1 MSAMKRL
8 ALITVTVCSLLLTS
22 VLVAQEA
29 QPTNPPSET
38 PQVEAPGAAIY
49 AAKCASCHGA
59 AGEGTPDK
67 HSIPLI
73 GDKSVLELAAV
84 IQKTMPE
91 DDPGSLSADD
101 AKLVATYIHESFYS
115 PTAQARLKPARI
127 ELSRLTVRQYQNSVT
142 DLLASF
148 RGGATNLNDERGLK
162 AEYYKARRFRRDGRV
177 LERIDPNIDFQFGDK
192 APHDELDPAEF
203 SIRWEGSLIAPETAD
218 YEFVIRTEHAVRLW
232 LNDNRTPLIDAW
244 VKSGNDTEYRGTIR
258 LLGGRAYPLKLEFTK
273 GKQGVDDSNDPKKKP
288 PVLPAMISLLWKLPH
303 RPLEPVPQR
312 ALAPR
317 MANELFVVTTA
328 FPPDDR
334 SMGYERGTSI
344 SKEWDVATT
353 DAAIE
358 TAAFVIAKL
367 RELSG
372 VDPKAGDRKEKLRQ
386 FCHKF
391 AERAFRRPLSDDE
404 KHLYVDRQF
413 DEVEDPE
420 LAVKRVVL
428 LTLKSPRFL
437 YRELSGDSGDPY
449 DVASRLSFAM
459 WDSIPD
465 QQLLEA
471 AKNNQ
476 LSNREQ
482 TRKQAERMLGDM
494 RARAKLHEFFLRWM
508 KIEHIPDLAKDSERY
523 PDFDDQ
529 IAADLRAS
537 VEIFVDDIVW
547 SEASDF
553 RQLLLDETLPINA
566 RLARFYGAEK
576 TPEGTNFEKWPL
588 DAGKRAGIL
597 THPYLLSSFAYTGE
611 SSPIHRGVFISRSLL
626 GRALRPP
633 PEAVSPLAADVHA
646 GLTTR
651 ERVALQT
658 QSESCMACHGMIN
671 PLGFTLENFDA
682 VGKFRDQEKGK
693 PVDVRGSYLT
703 RAGEMRE
710 FADVRDLANFLAS
723 SEETHTAFVEQL
735 FHFMVKQPIRAYGE
749 QLSPELRQSF
759 QSNQFNIRKLSAE
772 IAAAAAL
779 PPPKDKP

>member
-1 MSAMKRL
+1 MKQL
-8 ALITVTVCSLLLTS
+8 ATITV
-22 VLVAQEA
+22 VAILSTWVSGAALAEDPKPMA
-29 QPTNPPSET
+29 PPSGE
-38 PQVEAPGAAIY
+38 AIY
-49 AAKCASCHGA
+49 AARCASCHGP
-59 AGEGTPDK
+59 AGEGTADY
-67 HSIPLI
+67 SVPLI
-73 GDKSVLELAAV
+73 GDKSVLELASL
-84 IQKTMPE
+84 IEKTMPE
-91 DDPGSLSADD
+91 DDPGTVTGDD
-101 AKLVATYIHESFYS
+101 AKAVASHIYDSFYS
-115 PTAQARLKPARI
+115 PTAQARIKPARI
-127 ELSRLTVRQYQNSVT
+127 ELSRLTVRQYQNAIT

-177 LERIDPNIDFQFGDK
+177 LERVDGNVDFNFGEGS
-192 APHDELDPAEF
+192 PHDDLDPAEF

-218 YEFVIRTEHAVRLW
+218 YEIVVRTEHAARLW

-258 LLGGRAYPLKLEFTK
+258 LLGGRAYPLKLEFSK
-273 GKQGVDDSNDPKKKP
+273 GKQGVDDSKDKKKQP
-288 PVLPAMISLLWKLPH
+288 PVRPASIALLWKLPH
-303 RPLEPVPQR
+303 RPMEAVPQR
-312 ALAPR
+312 ALAPEQ
-317 MANELFVVTTA
+317 AKELFVVSAA

-344 SKEWDVATT
+344 SKEWDTATT

-358 TAAFVIAKL
+358 TAAFVVSKL
-367 RELSG
+367 RDLSG
-372 VDPKAGDRKEKLRQ
+372 VDPKAGDRKEKLRDFSQ
-386 FCHKF
+386 KLV
-391 AERAFRRPLSDDE
+391 ERAFRRPLSDGE
-404 KHLYVDRQF
+404 KQLYIDRQF
-413 DEVEDPE
+413 EGTDDPE

-428 LTLKSPRFL
+428 LALKSPRFL
-437 YRELSGDSGDPY
+437 YREFGGSAGDAY

-465 QQLLEA
+465 QQLLDA

-482 TRKQAERMLGDM
+482 TLKQAERMLADM

-508 KIEHIPDLAKDSERY
+508 KIDHIPDLAKDTERY
-523 PDFDDQ
+523 PEFNEQ
-529 IAADLRAS
+529 IAADLRTS
-537 VEIFVDDIVW
+537 VELFINDIVW
-547 SEASDF
+547 SEPSDF
-553 RQLLLDETLPINA
+553 RQLLLSETLPINS
-566 RLARFYGAEK
+566 RLAKFYGTQE
-576 TPEGTNFEKWPL
+576 PPGTSFEKSPL
-588 DAGKRAGIL
+588 DGGKRAGIL

-658 QSESCMACHGMIN
+658 QSESCMSCHAMIN

-682 VGKFRDQEKGK
+682 VGKFRELEKGK

-703 RAGEMRE
+703 RTGEKRD
-710 FADVRDLANFLAS
+710 FTDVRDLASFLAS

-735 FHFMVKQPIRAYGE
+735 FHYMVKQPIRAYGE
-749 QLSPELRQSF
+749 QQSPELRQTF
-759 QSNQFNIRKLSAE
+759 QSSNFNIRKLTAE

-779 PPPKDKP
+779 PPPMDKP

>member
-1 MSAMKRL
+1 MKQL
-8 ALITVTVCSLLLTS
+8 ASITVLAAFSLLLTS
-22 VLVAQEA
+22 TLLAEDA
-29 QPTNPPSET
+29 KPANPSTDT
-38 PQVEAPGAAIY
+38 PQIQSPGATIY
-49 AAKCASCHGA
+49 AAKCASCHGP
-59 AGEGTPDK
+59 AGEGTAENHP
-67 HSIPLI
+67 IPLI

-101 AKLVATYIHESFYS
+101 SKTVATYIHESFYS

-127 ELSRLTVRQYQNSVT
+127 ELSRLTVRQYQNAVT

-148 RGGATNLNDERGLK
+148 RGGATNLDDERGLK

-177 LERIDPNIDFQFGDK
+177 LERIDSNVDFQFEDT
-192 APHDELDPAEF
+192 APHADLDPAEF

-218 YEFVIRTEHAVRLW
+218 YEFVVRTEHAARLW
-232 LNDNRTPLIDAW
+232 INDNRTPLIDAW
-244 VKSGNDTEYRGTIR
+244 VKSGDDTEYRSTIR
-258 LLGGRAYPLKLEFTK
+258 LLGGRAYPLKLEFSK
-273 GKQGVDDSNDPKKKP
+273 GKQGVDDSKDKKKQP
-288 PVLPAMISLLWKLPH
+288 PVRPAMISLLWKLPH
-303 RPLEPVPQR
+303 RPVEAVPQR
-312 ALAPR
+312 ALSPKG
-317 MANELFVVTTA
+317 ANELFVVTAA

-344 SKEWDVATT
+344 SKEWDTATT

-358 TAAFVIAKL
+358 TAAFVVGKL

-372 VDPKAGDRKEKLRQ
+372 VEPKAGDRKEKLRE

-391 AERAFRRPLSDDE
+391 AERAFRRPLSEEE
-404 KHLYVDRQF
+404 KQLYVNRQF

-437 YRELSGDSGDPY
+437 YREFNGEAGDAF

-465 QQLLEA
+465 QQLLDA

-476 LSNREQ
+476 LTDRQ
-482 TRKQAERMLGDM
+482 HTRKQAERMLGDM

-523 PDFDDQ
+523 PDFDEQ
-529 IAADLRAS
+529 IAADLRTS
-537 VEIFVDDIVW
+537 VEVFINDIVW
-547 SEASDF
+547 SSESDF
-553 RQLLLDETLPINA
+553 RQLLLSESLPINA
-566 RLARFYGAEK
+566 RLAKFYGAEK
-576 TPEGTNFEKWPL
+576 SPEGTTFEKAAL
-588 DAGKRAGIL
+588 DTGKRAGIL

-658 QSESCMACHGMIN
+658 QSESCMSCHAMIN
-671 PLGFTLENFDA
+671 PLGFTLESFDA
-682 VGKFRDQEKGK
+682 VGKFREQEKGK

-703 RAGEMRE
+703 RTGEKRD

-749 QLSPELRQSF
+749 QQSPELRQTF
-759 QSNQFNIRKLSAE
+759 QTNNFNIRKLTAE
-772 IAAAAAL
+772 IAAVAAL